1 MTLRNNKIKAGRA
14 EKGYTQGQI
23 ALKLG
28 MSEPTYNL
36 KENGKRQFTENEMIT
51 LSILLEKSLDEL
63 FLYNLSSHKRNK
75 CI

>member
-1 MTLRNNKIKAGRA
+1 MTLRKNMIKAGRA

-23 ALKLG
+23 ASKLG

-51 LSILLEKSLDEL
+51 LSIVLEKSLDEL
-63 FLYNLSSHKRNK
+63 FLYNASSHKRNK
-75 CI
+75 NI